1 MPPHGVTLW
10 EILGSNPW
18 SWLTRFSKQTFVL
31 PYNSVVATPKL
42 LSLVEIISWCKGEQV
57 YIPLNKILR
66 GNYFSKNVKIGCPC
80 LSSNY
85 NRIMA
90 PSTTL
95 SQKYS
100 EFPHK
105 NRTCHSW
112 NRCIERVSWTYVYT
126 WTKARHIILLYIT
139 VTGSFFLQRF
149 RLFLAHNLG
158 KLSFS

>member
-1 MPPHGVTLW
+1 MTPLLSSKVMNFPPSPSIWRHIERHQSNAAKSVNIFLTVHVVNLW
-10 EILGSNPW
+10 EIRGSNPW

-90 PSTTL
+90 HSTTL

-112 NRCIERVSWTYVYT
+112 NRCIERVSWTYV
-126 WTKARHIILLYIT
+126 
-139 VTGSFFLQRF
+139 
-149 RLFLAHNLG
+149 
-158 KLSFS
+158 